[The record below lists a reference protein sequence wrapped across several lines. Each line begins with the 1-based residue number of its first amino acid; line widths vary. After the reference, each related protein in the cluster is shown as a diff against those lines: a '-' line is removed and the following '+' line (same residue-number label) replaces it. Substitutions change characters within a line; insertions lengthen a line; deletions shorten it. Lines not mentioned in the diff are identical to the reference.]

1 MFLDLS
7 ASLTLLRVVF
17 QNVLRQVSATA
28 PGIFNSA
35 TEAPVAAHPE
45 LSKYGVTISY
55 GIAEFDPVKMFE
67 VEDLVEEAD
76 RDLYR
81 VKKARGKRC
90 ERS

>member
-1 MFLDLS
+1 ME
-7 ASLTLLRVVF
+7 R
-17 QNVLRQVSATA
+17 R
-28 PGIFNSA
+28 
-35 TEAPVAAHPE
+35 VAAHPE

-81 VKKARGKRC
+81 AKQARGEKKQGR
-90 ERS
+90 